1 MLINEREEA
10 LSYICFDVF
19 AERWIVPKNVSWS
32 VLPRVLYLVVW
43 LIVRQLVI
51 VTAFIEGF
59 LVHAY
64 GVVKAMSVC

>member
-32 VLPRVLYLVVW
+32 VLADADGTTIRHLYLFNSELFFNQQPLHVGD
-43 LIVRQLVI
+43 
-51 VTAFIEGF
+51 TE
-59 LVHAY
+59 
-64 GVVKAMSVC
+64 S

>member
-19 AERWIVPKNVSWS
+19 AERWNVPKNVSWS
-32 VLPRVLYLVVW
+32 VLPCVLYLVAW
-43 LIVRQLVI
+43 LIVGQVVI

-59 LVHAY
+59 LVY
-64 GVVKAMSVC
+64 GFGVVKAMSV